1 MPARGAFS
9 KLTVLNFGGILAGRE
24 LSWTIFLLPEFDLSV
39 DRLFGWKRCPNAPIK
54 KALKQQ
60 AEGVKM
66 EFDARLT
73 DFKMQGINTILYYRN
88 KEMDCTYKNIVPTCA
103 ISGEGIPDLLLL
115 SMQWAQKKMK
125 ERLIFSNNIE
135 CTVLEV
141 KVTEGHCT
149 TIDVVLANGFLREGD
164 QIVTCGMQG
173 PIVTHIRAL
182 LTPHPMEELRIKCPY
197 QHHKEIKAS
206 QGIKI
211 SAPPGDD
218 QEKSVNKAMAEMV
231 VLMNRIDKNNV
242 IYHLFDQFTTYIEGL
257 REIEK
262 DEKIVEAVFPCVL
275 KIIPD
280 CVFNLKDPIVLGVDV
295 LEGVAKVGT
304 PLCLPSNGFAC
315 IGNIASIQN
324 SSKQVDVARKGEKV
338 AIKITGSTPDEQKKC
353 FGRNF
358 GIDDELVS
366 FMTRKS
372 IDLLKENHR
381 GDLTLKEWELVR
393 TLKHIFRG
401 HRQGVPRVPPSRRDA
416 GREDGVAEDG
426 STGAP
431 AATTVIPGCAA
442 ARAVGAAGSKW
453 RKKGTSGREAPY
465 EEDSGRVRSAF
476 GLDAVLSYTPQV
488 VMVFTE
494 NDNKGREDG
503 THTQGHNLSLTWPP
517 PKDDIRGDGHDEAG
531 HRIARD
537 AAAATGAR
545 SVDVAGRNPR
555 KEKSGRAAPPDAV
568 DLGKQDP
575 SGVSSPALAPSC
587 LSEDGNF
594 HRENVEMQAE
604 RANGWRRKERKAAVE
619 ASEVEVKRPGNQKG
633 HGLLDQSGDSVGN
646 NHVLISSSNHE
657 RKKRPMY
664 NSEAAKEKNRVQSS
678 SNDRFHRLNN
688 DKIKECS
695 SAEKVPKLSDV
706 NTKEKS
712 EIDQLTKGAI
722 LANEDQY
729 EWDDLFFDDGGS
741 KFLTVENKCEVE
753 GVEASD
759 KNDMGTRGLAHP
771 AKVEQARK
779 DMGLRSPVCC
789 FLGHSGTGKT
799 KLLDCILRT
808 NVPESEAGGITQQ
821 FGVTFF
827 PMENIR
833 ERIKELKADAVLY
846 IPGLL
851 LIDTPGHETFR
862 NFRCIGSRLC
872 DIAILVVDV
881 ILGLQMQTL
890 ESLDLLKRHKID
902 FIIALNK
909 VDNIDGWKQYPNASF
924 EKALA
929 LQSESVRMGFE
940 KRLSDIVSQLNA
952 QGIVSGLYYIN
963 KDKDDKFKNIVPT
976 SSIRAQKMN
985 ERLTI
990 RDKIECT
997 ILDVKFIEGHGTT
1010 IDVVLSSGVLHLR
1023 DQIIMCGSQGPIKTH
1038 IRALLTPNK
1047 MKELQVKSPYQHHK
1061 EIKHNNI
1068 CTGTCLYVVRP
1079 GDDQQDV
1086 VNNVLSDI
1094 ATSSNWIDKSKEGI
1108 YVQASSLGSLKAI
1121 TEFLKSPAM
1130 NIPVGTPLCIPSK
1143 GFIRIGKIASIQ
1155 NSHKQVDVAREGEKV
1170 AIKIVGSNQD
1180 EANNSFGRTF
1190 GLDDELVSYI
1200 TKESIDV
1207 LKEHHREIADEVML
1221 SSLPEADDVLVP
1233 ILHKLEDTQQAVA
1246 TTVLY
1251 PSIIRNYIASEEFQ
1265 FETQFCSFYIEKFY
1279 SVCEVRRGIER

>member
-1 MPARGAFS
+1 MARTTNANAGA
-9 KLTVLNFGGILAGRE
+9 GG
-24 LSWTIFLLPEFDLSV
+24 
-39 DRLFGWKRCPNAPIK
+39 
-54 KALKQQ
+54 
-60 AEGVKM
+60 
-66 EFDARLT
+66 
-73 DFKMQGINTILYYRN
+73 
-88 KEMDCTYKNIVPTCA
+88 
-103 ISGEGIPDLLLL
+103 
-115 SMQWAQKKMK
+115 
-125 ERLIFSNNIE
+125 
-135 CTVLEV
+135 
-141 KVTEGHCT
+141 
-149 TIDVVLANGFLREGD
+149 
-164 QIVTCGMQG
+164 
-173 PIVTHIRAL
+173 
-182 LTPHPMEELRIKCPY
+182 
-197 QHHKEIKAS
+197 
-206 QGIKI
+206 
-211 SAPPGDD
+211 
-218 QEKSVNKAMAEMV
+218 
-231 VLMNRIDKNNV
+231 
-242 IYHLFDQFTTYIEGL
+242 
-257 REIEK
+257 
-262 DEKIVEAVFPCVL
+262 
-275 KIIPD
+275 
-280 CVFNLKDPIVLGVDV
+280 
-295 LEGVAKVGT
+295 
-304 PLCLPSNGFAC
+304 
-315 IGNIASIQN
+315 
-324 SSKQVDVARKGEKV
+324 
-338 AIKITGSTPDEQKKC
+338 
-353 FGRNF
+353 
-358 GIDDELVS
+358 
-366 FMTRKS
+366 
-372 IDLLKENHR
+372 
-381 GDLTLKEWELVR
+381 
-393 TLKHIFRG
+393 G

-575 SGVSSPALAPSC
+575 SGVSPTSGVSSPALAPSC

-833 ERIKELKADAVLY
+833 ERIKELKADAVLSY
-846 IPGLL
+846 
-851 LIDTPGHETFR
+851 
-862 NFRCIGSRLC
+862 SR
-872 DIAILVVDV
+872 IA
-881 ILGLQMQTL
+881 
-890 ESLDLLKRHKID
+890 
-902 FIIALNK
+902 
-909 VDNIDGWKQYPNASF
+909 
-924 EKALA
+924 
-929 LQSESVRMGFE
+929 
-940 KRLSDIVSQLNA
+940 
-952 QGIVSGLYYIN
+952 
-963 KDKDDKFKNIVPT
+963 
-976 SSIRAQKMN
+976 
-985 ERLTI
+985 
-990 RDKIECT
+990 
-997 ILDVKFIEGHGTT
+997 
-1010 IDVVLSSGVLHLR
+1010 
-1023 DQIIMCGSQGPIKTH
+1023 
-1038 IRALLTPNK
+1038 
-1047 MKELQVKSPYQHHK
+1047 
-1061 EIKHNNI
+1061 
-1068 CTGTCLYVVRP
+1068 
-1079 GDDQQDV
+1079 
-1086 VNNVLSDI
+1086 VN
-1094 ATSSNWIDKSKEGI
+1094 
-1108 YVQASSLGSLKAI
+1108 
-1121 TEFLKSPAM
+1121 
-1130 NIPVGTPLCIPSK
+1130 
-1143 GFIRIGKIASIQ
+1143 
-1155 NSHKQVDVAREGEKV
+1155 
-1170 AIKIVGSNQD
+1170 
-1180 EANNSFGRTF
+1180 
-1190 GLDDELVSYI
+1190 
-1200 TKESIDV
+1200 
-1207 LKEHHREIADEVML
+1207 
-1221 SSLPEADDVLVP
+1221 
-1233 ILHKLEDTQQAVA
+1233 
-1246 TTVLY
+1246 
-1251 PSIIRNYIASEEFQ
+1251 
-1265 FETQFCSFYIEKFY
+1265 
-1279 SVCEVRRGIER
+1279 